1 MKRTIA
7 ADLVLTFHFF
17 FAAFAVFG
25 GFLVLFDWRVAV
37 LHIPAVI
44 WSSVVNLAN
53 WTCPLTPLEKELRQ
67 RAGERAFDASWVQN
81 YIEPL
86 VRPLGMPRS
95 MELVAG
101 VSVVVW
107 NVIVYGIV
115 LWSGCG
121 A

>member
-1 MKRTIA
+1 LNRTFS
-7 ADLVLTFHFF
+7 ADAVLAIHFL

-25 GFLVLFDWRVAV
+25 GFLALLDWRAALV
-37 LHIPAVI
+37 HIPTVV

-67 RAGERAFDASWVQN
+67 RAGQKSFEGSWIQN

-86 VRPLGMPRS
+86 VRPLGMPRR
-95 MELVAG
+95 MELIAG
-101 VSVVVW
+101 LSVVLW

-115 LWSGCG
+115 LWSGNG
-121 A
+121 T